1 MTFSGIYLN
10 CFFHL
15 CIGGIP
21 GDHLIVPVPGHSV
34 PTPMHLRLGQK
45 DKVWTR
51 EYGDK
56 EEDDAMGPIEALE
69 EEEEHYMDGEDKD
82 ELEYRDWDNEE
93 EEGEDEEEKGG
104 SKAEMVW
111 KISEFSSKTTQH
123 AHSQHQYYRPQQ
135 KAEDDDGDDT
145 VEIGVS
151 QTEANTN
158 ISHLGRNRAIRRFR
172 RWPHL
177 RSHGGLG
184 FRLTQHWKN
193 WRQRAQWVSFQGQ
206 RLNRRWQR
214 HSLYGKQRR
223 IKRYQQL
230 PHIDGKDNCNNES
243 LTVSQRGID
252 LHVLFLKLTF
262 VLECIKILS
271 TFP

>member
-10 CFFHL
+10 CCFHL

-21 GDHLIVPVPGHSV
+21 GDHLIVPGHSV
-34 PTPMHLRLGQK
+34 PTPVHLRLGQK

-51 EYGDK
+51 EYGGK
-56 EEDDAMGPIEALE
+56 EEDDAMGRIEALE
-69 EEEEHYMDGEDKD
+69 EGEEHYMDGEDKD

-93 EEGEDEEEKGG
+93 EKGG
-104 SKAEMVW
+104 GNAEMVW
-111 KISEFSSKTTQH
+111 KISEFSSNTTQH
-123 AHSQHQYYRPQQ
+123 AHSQHQFYRPQK
-135 KAEDDDGDDT
+135 KAQGGGDDENT
-145 VEIGVS
+145 VEIGIS

-172 RWPHL
+172 RWQHL

-206 RLNRRWQR
+206 RLNRRWQK
-214 HSLYGKQRR
+214 HSHYGKQRR

-230 PHIDGKDNCNNES
+230 PHTDGKDNCNNES
-243 LTVSQRGID
+243 VTVSQRGID
-252 LHVLFLKLTF
+252 LHVLLSKLTLYLNVSKF
-262 VLECIKILS
+262 FKRFHNFAEI
-271 TFP
+271 